1 MHQPTPQQSQYLAW
15 LLTRQAR
22 RGSIESLAGPLLD
35 AQVDLNPHQVEAA
48 LFACKNPLE
57 RGVILA
63 DEVGLGKPSKPASS
77 SCNTGQSA
85 NAAFLSSPLPICASS
100 GIRKYKKNSAWIAPS
115 SKTKTTPPCAKPAKT
130 RLTRSAPSS
139 VPTSSPK
146 PKRPISNASPGNL
159 SYLTK
164 RTACAT
170 CTKTATSSPAPSK
183 TPWRTCKAKCCSPRH
198 RCKTACSNST
208 A

>member
-63 DEVGLGKPSKPASS
+63 DEVGLGKPSKLASS

-85 NAAFLSSPLPICASS
+85 NAAFLSSPLPTCANS
-100 GIRKYKKNSAWIAPS
+100 GIRKYKKNSAWIASS
-115 SKTKTTPPCAKPAKT
+115 SKRKTTSPCANASRPSANAPCASKCSPTSPTPRA
-130 RLTRSAPSS
+130 APSCKNS
-139 VPTSSPK
+139 RRATKSANSRASLPT
-146 PKRPISNASPGNL
+146 
-159 SYLTK
+159 T
-164 RTACAT
+164 CA
-170 CTKTATSSPAPSK
+170 AP
-183 TPWRTCKAKCCSPRH
+183 T
-198 RCKTACSNST
+198 
-208 A
+208 